1 MDEARRSVRV
11 STRILAAIEG
21 IDAEPSPAMGN
32 ISATGAYFETTG
44 DPGDIGAVHW
54 LRIVSMDRTRSLR
67 LLAHVARRVTLDDA
81 DGRRWGV
88 AFEFMPESE
97 ETREKIGD
105 FVVHALE
112 AGDAPSIEPRLDAY
126 APPPTPHEEGPHPD
140 VAIKKLTV
148 RSFTL
153 ETSWRVL
160 RGETV
165 RADISAPGIARPI
178 SVRGRASRV
187 SQVNEPG
194 KGERFLIEVEVHEEV
209 DGPVRRRSSTSFRA
223 VRLDDAARLAAQPP
237 PVAGGDSTRRGDK
250 SAADDTLDD
259 LLSALVLSPA
269 AEQERRTPQQLSGQL
284 GRVHLGALCSLFDME
299 RISGELLLARGNERV
314 TIFVRN
320 GELVDVAPVPA
331 GTTPRDALRGALR
344 WTQGTFDFF
353 VGKVDRE
360 NKINAGTTALLLDLA
375 REDDEAER

>member
-11 STRILAAIEG
+11 ATRILAAIEG
-21 IDAEPSPAMGN
+21 IDAEPSPAVGN

-54 LRIVSMDRTRSLR
+54 IRVGSLDHTRSLR
-67 LLAHVARRVTLDDA
+67 LLAHVARRVILDDS

-97 ETREKIGD
+97 EMRQRIGD

-112 AGDAPSIEPRLDAY
+112 GGDAPSIEPRLDAY
-126 APPPTPHEEGPHPD
+126 VPAPTEGPHRD

-153 ETSWRVL
+153 ETSWRVA

-178 SVRGRASRV
+178 SVRGRASRI
-187 SQVNEPG
+187 SQVNDP
-194 KGERFLIEVEVHEEV
+194 KNGERFVIEVLVHEEV

-223 VRLDDAARLAAQPP
+223 VRLDDAARVAAAPP
-237 PVAGGDSTRRGDK
+237 AAAAPGKPDSGLT
-250 SAADDTLDD
+250 DDTLDD

-269 AEQERRTPQQLSGQL
+269 AEQERRMPRQLSGQL
-284 GRVHLGALCSLFDME
+284 GRVRLSALCSLFDME
-299 RISGELLLARGNERV
+299 RMSGELVLQRRGTRV
-314 TIFVRN
+314 TIFVKD
-320 GELVDVAPVPA
+320 GEIVDVEPVAA
-331 GTTPRDALRGALR
+331 GSARREALRRALGWTDGA
-344 WTQGTFDFF
+344 FEFF
-353 VGKVDRE
+353 VGKVERA
-360 NKINAGTTALLLDLA
+360 NVINVGTTALLLDLA
-375 REDDEAER
+375 REDDEAGR

>member
-1 MDEARRSVRV
+1 VRV
-11 STRILAAIEG
+11 ATRILAAIEG
-21 IDAEPSPAMGN
+21 IDAEPSPAVGN

-54 LRIVSMDRTRSLR
+54 IRVGSLDRTRSLR
-67 LLAHVARRVTLDDA
+67 LLAHVARRVTLDDN

-97 ETREKIGD
+97 ETRQKIGD

-112 AGDAPSIEPRLDAY
+112 GGDSPSIEPRLDAY
-126 APPPTPHEEGPHPD
+126 VPAPTDGPHPD
-140 VAIKKLTV
+140 VEIKKLTV

-153 ETSWRVL
+153 ETSWRVQ

-178 SVRGRASRV
+178 SVRGRASRI
-187 SQVNEPG
+187 SQVSEPG
-194 KGERFLIEVEVHEEV
+194 KTERLLIEVEVHEEV

-223 VRLDDAARLAAQPP
+223 VRLDDAARLAASAPP
-237 PVAGGDSTRRGDK
+237 DTGTKTSAGGATLP
-250 SAADDTLDD
+250 AADDTLDD

-299 RISGELLLARGNERV
+299 RISGELLLARGKERI

-320 GELVDVAPVPA
+320 GEIVDVSPVAA
-331 GTTPRDALRGALR
+331 GSTPREALRGALR

-360 NKINAGTTALLLDLA
+360 NKINLGTTALLIDMA
-375 REDDEAER
+375 REDDEATR